1 MPHVLYTCKNHMY
14 YGKIPCPKCFSDDLK
29 NSKDL
34 RAAKGIL
41 LAVALGCIIWIA
53 GIIFYFQVVK

>member
-1 MPHVLYTCKNHMY
+1 MRVMYSCRNHMY
-14 YGKIPCPKCFSDDLK
+14 YGKEPCPKCFSDDLK

-41 LAVALGCIIWIA
+41 LAVALGCII
-53 GIIFYFQVVK
+53 